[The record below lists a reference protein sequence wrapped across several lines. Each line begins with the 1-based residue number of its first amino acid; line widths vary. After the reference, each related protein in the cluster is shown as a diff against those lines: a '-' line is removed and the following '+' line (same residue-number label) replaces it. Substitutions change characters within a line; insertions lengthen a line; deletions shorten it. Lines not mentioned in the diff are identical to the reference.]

1 MEYFVTGATGYV
13 GGAVADRLLED
24 GHDVVALARTP
35 ADAAALAERGARVV
49 EGDILEPATMRE
61 PMAGVDGVFHL
72 AAQYD
77 LGIDDPAAMERV
89 NVEGTRTVLELVDDL
104 DVPKAVYTSTLGT
117 NSDTGGVAVDET
129 YRYDGPHRSVY
140 DRTKWQAHYVVAVPM
155 AEAGVPVVT
164 VLPGAVYGPGDASP
178 IQVILEEYLTGD
190 LPAVPRQTA
199 FSFGHVED
207 IAAAHVAAM
216 ERGTPGEEYIIGGP
230 NATWVEMLDLAEAL
244 TGIERPRAVS
254 PRWFALAA
262 RILSALE
269 PVVTPPEDYSPEA
282 LRVAAGTTYIGD
294 NSKAVRD
301 LGIEHR
307 PLREGLRETI
317 AAERERLGV

>member
-13 GGAVADRLLED
+13 GGAVADGLLED

-140 DRTKWQAHYVVAVPM
+140 DRTKWQAHYEVAVPM

-294 NSKAVRD
+294 NSKAVRELD
-301 LGIEHR
+301 IEHR

>member
-140 DRTKWQAHYVVAVPM
+140 DRTKWQAHYEVAVPM

-178 IQVILEEYLTGD
+178 IQVILEEYLTGE